1 MKFIGDLH
9 IHSHYS
15 RATSGDLV
23 PEQLAFWAQKKGIT
37 LVGSGD
43 FTHPGWVAELKEK
56 LVEAENGLFR
66 LSPALEQ
73 EVNQKVPAAC
83 QAPVRFILTGEI
95 SCIYKRAGQT
105 RKIHNLILMPGFK
118 ELEQLNAKLN
128 RIGNIKSDGRPIL
141 GLDSRDLLEIVLET
155 SARAFFI
162 PAHIWTPWFSL
173 FGSKSGFNTIE
184 ECFGDLTPHIHA
196 LETGLSSDPDM
207 NRLLSMLDPYLLI
220 SNSDAHSPA
229 KLGREAN
236 LFDTDLD
243 YDRILA
249 ALTDQKGFAGTLEFF
264 PEEGKYHLDGHRK
277 CEVCLEPEA
286 THTHQGLCPK
296 CGKPLT
302 LGVLYRVQELGDRQK
317 PQLSKPF
324 YSLIPLQEILGEI
337 LGCGPA
343 SKKVVE
349 TYETLLHKLGPE
361 LPILRQIPLEKIAA
375 AGSPLLAKAIERMRK
390 AEVIRDPGYDG
401 EYGRIR
407 LFEEAEKESIMG
419 QTALFA
425 MATPKK
431 PKAKRAEPA
440 GQPAAETRTRTGA
453 ASKTIFADPILG
465 PLNDEQRAAV
475 LHQGE
480 NLLIIAGPGTGK
492 TLTLTHRIAHL
503 LQSGQAR
510 PEAILSLTFTNKAAR
525 EMQTRLTKLLPV
537 GQTEKM
543 HISTFHRFCLDV
555 LRQQS
560 RVIGL
565 APNFN
570 LLPEQDFAPLVR
582 QSLTAAG
589 TKTQDINRFLKALPQ
604 LKTASV
610 LSPAEPLA
618 SDLMS
623 FLKIYQSR
631 LKELGSLDLL
641 DLETE
646 TLRLFQNH
654 PEIVALYSAKFP
666 WILVDE
672 YQDTNPLQSAILKY
686 LAQKD
691 TNHICAIGDPDQ
703 AIYGFRGADVKN
715 FLRFIEEFA
724 PAQTITLNRNYRSSQ
739 TILDSAAALL
749 EKEAPLKSD
758 RGAGEQLR
766 LAACRTDAEEA
777 EMIVEQI
784 EKLLG
789 GTTHFSL
796 DSGRV
801 ASHEKGADL
810 SFGDLAV
817 LFRLNTQ
824 ADVLETAFSRAGIPY
839 VRSGEKPLVEQYPVN
854 ILWRFL
860 RALAAPAD
868 SFYRQS
874 YLEMPDLRNGLEALR
889 QCSTDQPLAEL
900 IHQAVLLHGFD
911 LSAPCSQEI
920 LLRFQTLAE
929 QPGLTLNSFLDRL
942 ALEQGIDHETLLG
955 DRVALMSLHAAKGLE
970 WPTVFITG
978 CEDGLIPC
986 TLFKDHDAAEEKRL
1000 LYVGLTRAQSL
1011 LVLSYAGRRSLNNRP
1026 LQMQP
1031 SPFLAQLPQH
1041 LCRELERSKW
1051 KRKKP
1056 KETQL
1061 SLFGK

>member
-15 RATSGDLV
+15 RATSGNLV

-37 LVGSGD
+37 LIGSGD

-56 LVEAENGLFR
+56 LIEAENGLFK
-66 LSPALEQ
+66 LSPTLEQ
-73 EVNQKVPAAC
+73 AVTPKVPAAC
-83 QAPVRFILTGEI
+83 RAPVRFILTGEI
-95 SCIYKRAGQT
+95 SCIYKRGGQT

-220 SNSDAHSPA
+220 SNSDAHSPG

-249 ALTDQKGFAGTLEFF
+249 ALIDQKGFAGTLEFF

-286 THTHQGLCPK
+286 THAYQGLCPK

-302 LGVLYRVQELGDRQK
+302 LGVLYRVEELGDRKK

-337 LGCGPA
+337 LACGPA
-343 SKKVVE
+343 SKKVVGA
-349 TYETLLHKLGPE
+349 YETLLNKLGPE
-361 LPILRQIPLEKIAA
+361 LPILMQLPIKEIET
-375 AGSPLLAKAIERMRK
+375 AGGPLLAKAIERMRNR
-390 AEVIRDPGYDG
+390 EVIRDPGYDG

-407 LFEEAEKESIMG
+407 LFAEAEKEALMG
-419 QTALFA
+419 QTALFS
-425 MATPKK
+425 MAAPKK
-431 PKAKRAEPA
+431 PKTKRAEPA
-440 GQPAAETRTRTGA
+440 GQPAAETRPRTGA

-480 NLLIIAGPGTGK
+480 NLLIVAGPGTGK
-492 TLTLTHRIAHL
+492 TLTLTHRIAYL
-503 LQSGQAR
+503 LKSSQAK
-510 PEAILSLTFTNKAAR
+510 PEEILALTFTNKAAA
-525 EMQTRLTKLLPV
+525 EMLTRIAKLLQGPEV
-537 GQTEKM
+537 EKI
-543 HISTFHRFCLDV
+543 HLGTFHRFCLKI
-555 LRQQS
+555 LRQQAG
-560 RVIGL
+560 VLGL
-565 APNFN
+565 TPDFK
-570 LLPEQDFAPLVR
+570 LIPEQDLALLVR
-582 QSLTAAG
+582 HSLASAG
-589 TKTQDINRFLKALPQ
+589 AKTQDINRFLKALPR
-604 LKTASV
+604 LKAASV
-610 LSPAEPLA
+610 LPMPGPMDA
-618 SDLMS
+618 DLTI
-623 FLKIYQSR
+623 FLKAYQRR
-631 LKELGSLDLL
+631 LKELGALDLL

-654 PEIVALYSAKFP
+654 PEPVALYSQAFR
-666 WILVDE
+666 WIFVDE
-672 YQDTNPLQSAILKY
+672 YQDTNSLQSAILKA
-686 LAQKD
+686 LVQPEL
-691 TNHICAIGDPDQ
+691 NHICAIGDPDQ
-703 AIYGFRGADVKN
+703 AIYGFRGADVTN
-715 FLRFIEEFA
+715 FLRFTEDFTPVRTVA
-724 PAQTITLNRNYRSSQ
+724 LTRNYRSSQ
-739 TILDSAAALL
+739 TILDGAAALL
-749 EKEAPLKSD
+749 DKKTPLQSAQ
-758 RGAGEQLR
+758 GTGEPIR

-777 EMIVEQI
+777 EMIVEQV

-789 GTTHFSL
+789 GTTYFSL

-801 ASHEKGADL
+801 ASYEKGADL

-817 LFRLNTQ
+817 LFRLNAQ
-824 ADVLETAFSRAGIPY
+824 ADALEQAFVRAGLPY
-839 VRSGEKPLVEQYPVN
+839 VRSGEKPLVEQYPAD
-854 ILWRFL
+854 RL
-860 RALAAPAD
+860 RLFFQALAAPTD
-868 SFYRQS
+868 PFYRNR
-874 YLEMPDLRNGLEALR
+874 YLEIPELRNGMEALQ
-889 QCSTDQPLAEL
+889 QCHADQPLAEL
-900 IHQAVLLHGFD
+900 VRQAIALHEFD
-911 LSAPCSQEI
+911 LSAPRSQEI

-929 QPGLTLNSFLDRL
+929 QPGLDLNSFLDRL

-970 WPTVFITG
+970 WPVVFITG

-1011 LVLSYAGRRSLNNRP
+1011 LVLSHAGRRSLNSRL

-1031 SPFLAQLPQH
+1031 SPFLSRLPQH
-1041 LCRELERSKW
+1041 LCRDLERAKF

-1061 SLFGK
+1061 SLFTP